1 MLKNLYHP
9 FRKAFPRNPACG
21 SIYGLHRRYRFSLMK
36 RLVFIIA
43 LPFVLV
49 AAQAQPRS
57 CLRVMPVDELI
68 RGSTLIARVTVQKV
82 SRANSRGA
90 FNQVAILQAKDVID
104 GNTSLQQINVLS
116 KSTVACANDVYQ
128 KNQEMLVFL
137 VPEDSLYST
146 QNFQYGQFLIVEEV
160 VKGWRDSANNVTD
173 KPYLEVRKEIED
185 YLKALRNQNQPN
197 PTQPPQPGLVVPQPN
212 AGQPNGQQK
221 PAPPPNGQQKPA
233 PPPPPNGKPPLENIS
248 NS

>member
-1 MLKNLYHP
+1 
-9 FRKAFPRNPACG
+9 
-21 SIYGLHRRYRFSLMK
+21 MK

-43 LPFVLV
+43 LPVVLV
-49 AAQAQPRS
+49 AASAQPRS
-57 CLRVMPVDELI
+57 CLRVMPMDELI
-68 RGSTLIARVTVQKV
+68 RSSTLIARVTVQKV
-82 SRANSRGA
+82 SRANYRGA
-90 FNQVAILQAKDVID
+90 FNQVATLLAKDVID

-160 VKGWRDSANNVTD
+160 VKGWRDAANNVAD

-185 YLKALRNQNQPN
+185 YLKALRNQNQP
-197 PTQPPQPGLVVPQPN
+197 PTQPPQPPLVIPQPN
-212 AGQPNGQQK
+212 QPTGQQK
-221 PAPPPNGQQKPA
+221 SAPPKNGQPKPA
-233 PPPPPNGKPPLENIS
+233 QPPPPNGKPPTENIS
-248 NS
+248 NL